1 MKRLATMLGLALVLA
16 ACSRTETTTVPAS
29 DLSPEQML
37 DKIRA
42 QPEVGNEVV
51 FQALADEAIVDL
63 HTDALAAEAGGDYAL
78 AEKLLDQALQM
89 NPSDPQV
96 LQSRAELAIRNQ
108 HWMLAE
114 QYAQRSFDSGAK
126 LGSLCRRN
134 WLTLHYARMAQGRS
148 LPPPQLAKNLN
159 ECTLVPPARL

>member
-1 MKRLATMLGLALVLA
+1 MKYGLLIVLVLALV
-16 ACSRTETTTVPAS
+16 ACSRPETTPVPAH

-42 QPEVGNEVV
+42 QSEVGNEVV
-51 FQALADEAIVDL
+51 FNALADEVILDL
-63 HTDALAAEAGGDYAL
+63 QANAEVAEAAGNYAQ
-78 AEKLLDQALQM
+78 AKKLLDDALQV
-89 NPSDPQV
+89 NPADPQV
-96 LQSRAELAIRNQ
+96 LQSRAELAIRDQ
-108 HWMLAE
+108 AWVQAE

-134 WLTLHYARMAQGRS
+134 WLTMHYARMAQGRS

>member
-1 MKRLATMLGLALVLA
+1 MKYGLLILLVLALV
-16 ACSRTETTTVPAS
+16 ACSRPETTPVPAH

-42 QPEVGNEVV
+42 QSEVGNEVV
-51 FQALADEAIVDL
+51 FNALADEVILDL
-63 HTDALAAEAGGDYAL
+63 QANAGVAEAAGNYAQ
-78 AEKLLDQALQM
+78 AKKLLDDALQV
-89 NPSDPQV
+89 NPADPQV
-96 LQSRAELAIRNQ
+96 LQSRAELAIRDQ
-108 HWMLAE
+108 AWVQAE

-134 WLTLHYARMAQGRS
+134 WLTMHYARMAQGRS
-148 LPPPQLAKNLN
+148 LPPPPLAKNLN

>member
-1 MKRLATMLGLALVLA
+1 MKYALLIVLVLALV
-16 ACSRTETTTVPAS
+16 ACSRPETTPVPAH

-42 QPEVGNEVV
+42 QSEVGNEVV
-51 FQALADEAIVDL
+51 FNALADEVILDL
-63 HTDALAAEAGGDYAL
+63 QANAGAAEAVGNYAQ
-78 AEKLLDQALQM
+78 AKKLLDQALQV
-89 NPSDPQV
+89 NPADPQV
-96 LQSRAELAIRNQ
+96 LQSRAELAIRDQ
-108 HWMLAE
+108 AWVQAE

-134 WLTLHYARMAQGRS
+134 WLTMHYARMAQGRS

>member
-1 MKRLATMLGLALVLA
+1 MKYGLLILLVLALV
-16 ACSRTETTTVPAS
+16 ACSRPETTPVPAH

-42 QPEVGNEVV
+42 QSEGGNEVV
-51 FQALADEAIVDL
+51 FNALADEVILDL
-63 HTDALAAEAGGDYAL
+63 QANAGVAEAAGNYAQ
-78 AEKLLDQALQM
+78 AKKLLDDALQV
-89 NPSDPQV
+89 NPADPQV
-96 LQSRAELAIRNQ
+96 LQSRAELAIRDQ
-108 HWMLAE
+108 AWVQAE

-134 WLTLHYARMAQGRS
+134 WLTMHYARMAQGRS

>member
-1 MKRLATMLGLALVLA
+1 MKPRLMLGVLIALA
-16 ACSRTETTTVPAS
+16 ACSRTETTTVPAQ
-29 DLSPEQML
+29 DLSPQQML

-51 FQALADEAIVDL
+51 FKALADEDILDL
-63 HTDALAAEAGGDYAL
+63 QASAQAAEAEGDYAQ
-78 AEKLLDQALQM
+78 AEKLLDDALQR

-96 LQSRAELAIRNQ
+96 LQSRAELAIRDQ
-108 HWMLAE
+108 AWVQAE
-114 QYAQRSFDSGAK
+114 QYAKRSFESGAK

-134 WLTLHYARMAQGRS
+134 WLTMHYARMAQGLS
-148 LPPPQLAKNLN
+148 LPPMQLAKNLN

>member
-1 MKRLATMLGLALVLA
+1 MKYALPIVLVLALV
-16 ACSRTETTTVPAS
+16 ACSRPETTPVPAH

-42 QPEVGNEVV
+42 QSEVGNEVV
-51 FQALADEAIVDL
+51 FNALADEVILDL
-63 HTDALAAEAGGDYAL
+63 QANAGAAEAVGNYAQ
-78 AEKLLDQALQM
+78 AKTLLDQALQV
-89 NPSDPQV
+89 NPADPQV
-96 LQSRAELAIRNQ
+96 LQSRAELAIRDQ
-108 HWMLAE
+108 AWVQAE
-114 QYAQRSFDSGAK
+114 HYARRSFDSGAK

-134 WLTLHYARMAQGRS
+134 WLTMHYARMAQGRS

>member
-1 MKRLATMLGLALVLA
+1 MKHTLWMVLVLALV
-16 ACSRTETTTVPAS
+16 ACTRPETSPVPAQ

-51 FQALADEAIVDL
+51 FKALADEAILDL
-63 HTDALAAEAGGDYAL
+63 HADALAAEAAGNYPQAT
-78 AEKLLDQALQM
+78 KLLDDALLL
-89 NPSDPQV
+89 NPADPQV
-96 LQSRAELAIRNQ
+96 LQGRAELAIRDQ
-108 HWMLAE
+108 AWVQAE
-114 QYAQRSFDSGAK
+114 QYARRSFNSGAK

-134 WLTLHYARMAQGRS
+134 WLTMHYARMAQGRS
-148 LPPPQLAKNLN
+148 LPPPLLAKNLN

>member
-1 MKRLATMLGLALVLA
+1 MKYGLLIVLVLALV
-16 ACSRTETTTVPAS
+16 ACSRPETTPVPAH

-42 QPEVGNEVV
+42 QSEVGNEVV
-51 FQALADEAIVDL
+51 FNALADEVILDL
-63 HTDALAAEAGGDYAL
+63 QANAGVAEAAGNYAQ
-78 AEKLLDQALQM
+78 AKKLLDDALQV
-89 NPSDPQV
+89 NPADPQV
-96 LQSRAELAIRNQ
+96 LQSRAELAIRDQ
-108 HWMLAE
+108 AWVQAE

-134 WLTLHYARMAQGRS
+134 WLTMHYARMAQGRS

>member
-1 MKRLATMLGLALVLA
+1 MKRSLMVLALALA
-16 ACSRTETTTVPAS
+16 ACSRPETTPVPAG

-63 HTDALAAEAGGDYAL
+63 HANALAAEAEGDYVQA
-78 AEKLLDQALQM
+78 KNRLDEALQM

-96 LQSRAELAIRNQ
+96 LQSRAELAIRDRAWAQ
-108 HWMLAE
+108 AE

-134 WLTLHYARMAQGRS
+134 WLTMHYARMAQGRS

>member
-1 MKRLATMLGLALVLA
+1 MKHALPIVLVLALV
-16 ACSRTETTTVPAS
+16 ACSRPETTPVPAH

-42 QPEVGNEVV
+42 QSEVGNEVV
-51 FQALADEAIVDL
+51 FNALADEVILDL
-63 HTDALAAEAGGDYAL
+63 QANAGAAEAAGNYAQ
-78 AEKLLDQALQM
+78 AKTLLDQALQV
-89 NPSDPQV
+89 NPADPQV
-96 LQSRAELAIRNQ
+96 LQSRAELAIRDQ
-108 HWMLAE
+108 AWVQAE
-114 QYAQRSFDSGAK
+114 QYARRSFDSGAK

-134 WLTLHYARMAQGRS
+134 WLTMHYARMAQGRS

>member
-1 MKRLATMLGLALVLA
+1 MKYALPIVLVLALV
-16 ACSRTETTTVPAS
+16 ACSRPETTPVPAH

-42 QPEVGNEVV
+42 QSEVGNEVV
-51 FQALADEAIVDL
+51 FNALADEVILDL
-63 HTDALAAEAGGDYAL
+63 QANAGAAEAVGNYAQ
-78 AEKLLDQALQM
+78 AKKLLDQALQV
-89 NPSDPQV
+89 NPADPQV
-96 LQSRAELAIRNQ
+96 LQSRAELAIRDQ
-108 HWMLAE
+108 AWVQAE

-134 WLTLHYARMAQGRS
+134 WLTMHYARMAQGRS

>member
-1 MKRLATMLGLALVLA
+1 MKQRLLFALVLALA
-16 ACSRTETTTVPAS
+16 ACSRPETTPQPAH

-42 QPEVGNEVV
+42 QSEVGNEVV
-51 FQALADEAIVDL
+51 FNALADEAILDL
-63 HTDALAAEAGGDYAL
+63 HADALAAEAAGNYPL
-78 AEKLLDQALQM
+78 AKKLLDDALMM
-89 NPSDPQV
+89 NPSDPQI
-96 LQSRAELAIRNQ
+96 LQSRAEMAVRDQ
-108 HWMLAE
+108 AWVQAE
-114 QYAQRSFDSGAK
+114 QYARRSFDSGAK

-134 WLTLHYARMAQGRS
+134 WLTMHYARMAQGRS

>member
-1 MKRLATMLGLALVLA
+1 MKYGLLILLVLALV
-16 ACSRTETTTVPAS
+16 ACSRPETTPVPAH

-42 QPEVGNEVV
+42 QSEVGNEVV
-51 FQALADEAIVDL
+51 FNALADEVILDL
-63 HTDALAAEAGGDYAL
+63 QANAGEAEAVGNYAQ
-78 AEKLLDQALQM
+78 AKKLLDQALQV
-89 NPSDPQV
+89 NPADPQV
-96 LQSRAELAIRNQ
+96 LQSRAELAIRDQ
-108 HWMLAE
+108 AWVQAE
-114 QYAQRSFDSGAK
+114 QYARRSFDSGAK

-134 WLTLHYARMAQGRS
+134 WLTMHYARMAQGRS

>member
-1 MKRLATMLGLALVLA
+1 MRRALPLALALALA
-16 ACSRTETTTVPAS
+16 ACSRPETTPVAAH

-51 FQALADEAIVDL
+51 FQALADEAILDL
-63 HTDALAAEAGGDYAL
+63 HADALAAEAAGDYPQAR
-78 AEKLLDQALQM
+78 KLLDDALLL
-89 NPSDPQV
+89 NPADPQV
-96 LQSRAELAIRNQ
+96 LQSRAELAIRDADWVQ
-108 HWMLAE
+108 AE
-114 QYAQRSFDSGAK
+114 QYARRSFDSGAK

-134 WLTLHYARMAQGRS
+134 WLTVHYARMAQGRS

>member
-1 MKRLATMLGLALVLA
+1 MKHALLIVLLLVLV
-16 ACSRTETTTVPAS
+16 ACSRPGTTPVPAY

-42 QPEVGNEVV
+42 QSEVGNEVV
-51 FQALADEAIVDL
+51 FNALADEVILDL
-63 HTDALAAEAGGDYAL
+63 QANAGTAEAAGDYAQ
-78 AEKLLDQALQM
+78 AKKLLDEALQM
-89 NPSDPQV
+89 NPADPQV
-96 LQSRAELAIRNQ
+96 LQSRAELAIRDQ
-108 HWMLAE
+108 AWMQAE

-134 WLTLHYARMAQGRS
+134 WLTMHYARMAQGRS

>member
-1 MKRLATMLGLALVLA
+1 MKYALPIVLVLALV
-16 ACSRTETTTVPAS
+16 ACSRPETTPVPAH

-42 QPEVGNEVV
+42 QSEVGNEVV
-51 FQALADEAIVDL
+51 FNALADEVILDL
-63 HTDALAAEAGGDYAL
+63 QANAGAAEAVGNYAQ
-78 AEKLLDQALQM
+78 AKTLLDQALQV
-89 NPSDPQV
+89 NPADPQV
-96 LQSRAELAIRNQ
+96 LQSRAELAIRDQ
-108 HWMLAE
+108 AWVQAE
-114 QYAQRSFDSGAK
+114 QYARRSFDSGAK

-134 WLTLHYARMAQGRS
+134 WLTMHYARMAQGRS

>member
-1 MKRLATMLGLALVLA
+1 MKYVLPIVLVLALV
-16 ACSRTETTTVPAS
+16 ACSRPETTPVPAH

-42 QPEVGNEVV
+42 QSEVGNEVV
-51 FQALADEAIVDL
+51 FNALADEVILDL
-63 HTDALAAEAGGDYAL
+63 QANAGDAEAVGNYAQ
-78 AEKLLDQALQM
+78 AKTLLDQALQV
-89 NPSDPQV
+89 NPADPQV
-96 LQSRAELAIRNQ
+96 LQSRAELAIRDQ
-108 HWMLAE
+108 AWVQAE

-134 WLTLHYARMAQGRS
+134 WLTMHYARMAQGRS

>member
-1 MKRLATMLGLALVLA
+1 MKRALPIVLALALA
-16 ACSRTETTTVPAS
+16 ACSLPETTPVAVH

-42 QPEVGNEVV
+42 QPEVSNEVV
-51 FQALADEAIVDL
+51 FQALADEAILDL
-63 HTDALAAEAGGDYAL
+63 HADALAAEVASNYLQAK
-78 AEKLLDQALQM
+78 KLLDDALLL
-89 NPSDPQV
+89 NPTDPQV
-96 LQSRAELAIRNQ
+96 LQSRAELAIRDQ
-108 HWMLAE
+108 AWTQAE

-134 WLTLHYARMAQGRS
+134 WLTMHYARMAQGRS

>member
-1 MKRLATMLGLALVLA
+1 MKYGLLILLVLALV
-16 ACSRTETTTVPAS
+16 ACSRPETTPVPAH

-42 QPEVGNEVV
+42 QSEVGNEVV
-51 FQALADEAIVDL
+51 FNALADEVILDL
-63 HTDALAAEAGGDYAL
+63 QANAGVAEAAGNYAQ
-78 AEKLLDQALQM
+78 AKKLLDQALQV
-89 NPSDPQV
+89 NPADPQV
-96 LQSRAELAIRNQ
+96 LQSRAELAIRDQ
-108 HWMLAE
+108 AWVQAE

-134 WLTLHYARMAQGRS
+134 WLTIHYARMAQGRS

>member
-1 MKRLATMLGLALVLA
+1 MKYGLLILLVLALV
-16 ACSRTETTTVPAS
+16 ACSRPETTPVPAH

-42 QPEVGNEVV
+42 QSEVGNEVV
-51 FQALADEAIVDL
+51 FNALADEVILDL
-63 HTDALAAEAGGDYAL
+63 QANAGVAEAAGNYAQ
-78 AEKLLDQALQM
+78 AKKLLDQALQV
-89 NPSDPQV
+89 NPADPQV
-96 LQSRAELAIRNQ
+96 LQSRAELAIRDQ
-108 HWMLAE
+108 AWVQAE
-114 QYAQRSFDSGAK
+114 QYARRSFDSGAK

-134 WLTLHYARMAQGRS
+134 WLTMHYARMAQGRS

>member
-1 MKRLATMLGLALVLA
+1 MKYALPIVLVLALV
-16 ACSRTETTTVPAS
+16 ACSRPETTPVPAHN
-29 DLSPEQML
+29 LSPEQML

-42 QPEVGNEVV
+42 QSEVGNEVV
-51 FQALADEAIVDL
+51 FNALADEVILDL
-63 HTDALAAEAGGDYAL
+63 QANAGAAEAVGNYSQA
-78 AEKLLDQALQM
+78 KTLLDQALQV
-89 NPSDPQV
+89 NPADPQV
-96 LQSRAELAIRNQ
+96 LQSRAELAIRDQ
-108 HWMLAE
+108 AWVQAE

-134 WLTLHYARMAQGRS
+134 WLTMHYARMAQGRS

>member
-1 MKRLATMLGLALVLA
+1 MKYGLLILLVLALV
-16 ACSRTETTTVPAS
+16 ACSRPETTPVPAH

-42 QPEVGNEVV
+42 QSEVGNEVV
-51 FQALADEAIVDL
+51 FNALADEVILDL
-63 HTDALAAEAGGDYAL
+63 QANAGVAEAAGNYAQ
-78 AEKLLDQALQM
+78 AKKLLDDALQV
-89 NPSDPQV
+89 NPADPQV
-96 LQSRAELAIRNQ
+96 LQSRAELAIRDQ
-108 HWMLAE
+108 AWVQAE

-134 WLTLHYARMAQGRS
+134 WLTMHYARMAQGRS

>member
-1 MKRLATMLGLALVLA
+1 MKYALPIVLVLALV
-16 ACSRTETTTVPAS
+16 ACSRPETTPVPAH

-42 QPEVGNEVV
+42 QSEVGNEVV
-51 FQALADEAIVDL
+51 FNALADEVILDL
-63 HTDALAAEAGGDYAL
+63 QANAGVAEAAGNYAQ
-78 AEKLLDQALQM
+78 AKKLLDQALQV
-89 NPSDPQV
+89 NPADPQV
-96 LQSRAELAIRNQ
+96 LQSRAELAIRDQ
-108 HWMLAE
+108 AWVQAE

-134 WLTLHYARMAQGRS
+134 WLTMHYARMAQGRS

>member
-1 MKRLATMLGLALVLA
+1 MKYGLLILLVLALV
-16 ACSRTETTTVPAS
+16 ACSRPETTPVPAH

-42 QPEVGNEVV
+42 QSEVGNEVV
-51 FQALADEAIVDL
+51 FNALADEVILDL
-63 HTDALAAEAGGDYAL
+63 QANAGVAEAAGNYAQ
-78 AEKLLDQALQM
+78 AKKLLDDALQV
-89 NPSDPQV
+89 NPADPQV
-96 LQSRAELAIRNQ
+96 LQSRAELAIRDQ
-108 HWMLAE
+108 AWVQAE
-114 QYAQRSFDSGAK
+114 QYARRSFDSGAK

-134 WLTLHYARMAQGRS
+134 WLTMHYARMAQGRS

>member
-1 MKRLATMLGLALVLA
+1 MKYVLPIVLVLALV
-16 ACSRTETTTVPAS
+16 ACSRPETTPVPAY

-42 QPEVGNEVV
+42 QSEVGNEVV
-51 FQALADEAIVDL
+51 FNALADEVILDL
-63 HTDALAAEAGGDYAL
+63 QANAGAAEAAGNYAQ
-78 AEKLLDQALQM
+78 AKTLLDQALQV
-89 NPSDPQV
+89 NPADPQV
-96 LQSRAELAIRNQ
+96 LQSRAELAIRDQ
-108 HWMLAE
+108 AWVQAE

-134 WLTLHYARMAQGRS
+134 WLTMHYARMAQGRS

>member
-1 MKRLATMLGLALVLA
+1 MKYALPIVLVLALV
-16 ACSRTETTTVPAS
+16 ACSRPETTPVPAH

-42 QPEVGNEVV
+42 QSEVGNEVV
-51 FQALADEAIVDL
+51 FNALADEVILDL
-63 HTDALAAEAGGDYAL
+63 QANAGAAEAVGNYAQ
-78 AEKLLDQALQM
+78 AKTLLDQALQV
-89 NPSDPQV
+89 NPADPQV
-96 LQSRAELAIRNQ
+96 LQSRAELAIRDQ
-108 HWMLAE
+108 AWVQAE

-134 WLTLHYARMAQGRS
+134 WLTMHYARMAQGRS

>member
-1 MKRLATMLGLALVLA
+1 MKYALPIVLVLALV
-16 ACSRTETTTVPAS
+16 ACSRPETTPVPAHN
-29 DLSPEQML
+29 LSPEQML

-42 QPEVGNEVV
+42 QSEVGNEVV
-51 FQALADEAIVDL
+51 FNALADEVILDL
-63 HTDALAAEAGGDYAL
+63 QANAGAAEAAGYYAQ
-78 AEKLLDQALQM
+78 AKTLLDQALQV
-89 NPSDPQV
+89 NPADPQV
-96 LQSRAELAIRNQ
+96 LQSRAELAIRDQ
-108 HWMLAE
+108 AWVQAE

-134 WLTLHYARMAQGRS
+134 WLTMHYARMAQGRS

>member
-1 MKRLATMLGLALVLA
+1 MKYGLLILLVLALV
-16 ACSRTETTTVPAS
+16 ACSRPETTPVPAH

-42 QPEVGNEVV
+42 QSEVGNEGV
-51 FQALADEAIVDL
+51 FNALADEVILDL
-63 HTDALAAEAGGDYAL
+63 QANAEVAEAAGNYEQAK
-78 AEKLLDQALQM
+78 KLLDDALQV
-89 NPSDPQV
+89 NPADPQV
-96 LQSRAELAIRNQ
+96 LQSRAELAIRDQ
-108 HWMLAE
+108 AWVQAE

-134 WLTLHYARMAQGRS
+134 WLTMHYARMAQGRS

>member
-1 MKRLATMLGLALVLA
+1 MKYALPIVLVLALV
-16 ACSRTETTTVPAS
+16 ACSRPETTPVPAH

-42 QPEVGNEVV
+42 QSEVGNEVV
-51 FQALADEAIVDL
+51 FNALADEVILDL
-63 HTDALAAEAGGDYAL
+63 QANAGDAEAVGNYAQ
-78 AEKLLDQALQM
+78 AKTLLDQALQM
-89 NPSDPQV
+89 NPADPQV
-96 LQSRAELAIRNQ
+96 LQSRAELAIRDQ
-108 HWMLAE
+108 AWVQAE
-114 QYAQRSFDSGAK
+114 QYARRSFDSGAK

-134 WLTLHYARMAQGRS
+134 WLTMHYARMAQGRS

>member
-1 MKRLATMLGLALVLA
+1 MKYRLLILLVLALV
-16 ACSRTETTTVPAS
+16 ACSRPETTPVPAH

-42 QPEVGNEVV
+42 QSEVGNEVV
-51 FQALADEAIVDL
+51 FNALADEVILDL
-63 HTDALAAEAGGDYAL
+63 QANAGVAEAAGNYAQ
-78 AEKLLDQALQM
+78 AKKLLDDALQV
-89 NPSDPQV
+89 NPADPQV
-96 LQSRAELAIRNQ
+96 LQSRAELAIRDQ
-108 HWMLAE
+108 AWVQAE

-134 WLTLHYARMAQGRS
+134 WLTMHYARMAQGRS

>member
-1 MKRLATMLGLALVLA
+1 MKYALLIVLALALI
-16 ACSRTETTTVPAS
+16 ACSRPETTPVPAH

-42 QPEVGNEVV
+42 QSEVGNEVV
-51 FQALADEAIVDL
+51 FNALADEVILDL
-63 HTDALAAEAGGDYAL
+63 QANAGVAEAAGNYAQ
-78 AEKLLDQALQM
+78 AKKLLDDALQV
-89 NPSDPQV
+89 NPADPQV
-96 LQSRAELAIRNQ
+96 LQSRAELAIRDQ
-108 HWMLAE
+108 AWVQAE

-134 WLTLHYARMAQGRS
+134 WLTMHYARMAQGRS

>member
-1 MKRLATMLGLALVLA
+1 MKYGLLILLVLALV
-16 ACSRTETTTVPAS
+16 ACSRPETTPVPAH

-42 QPEVGNEVV
+42 QSEVGNEVV
-51 FQALADEAIVDL
+51 FNALADEVILDL
-63 HTDALAAEAGGDYAL
+63 QANAGVAEAAGNYAQ
-78 AEKLLDQALQM
+78 AKKLLDQALQV
-89 NPSDPQV
+89 NPADPQV
-96 LQSRAELAIRNQ
+96 LQSRAELAIRDQ
-108 HWMLAE
+108 AWVQAE

-134 WLTLHYARMAQGRS
+134 WLTMHYARMAQGRS